1 MHSALIVC
9 GVVVAGYYMANKE
22 INDSTHSKF
31 VLDDFLLVFPSR
43 TFLSFSLATIFCSH
57 FHFGHYKLWTK
68 DRLSTLNRWLLFF
81 NNSQKKEASK
91 HFV

>member
-57 FHFGHYKLWTK
+57 FHFGHYKL
-68 DRLSTLNRWLLFF
+68 
-81 NNSQKKEASK
+81 
-91 HFV
+91 